1 MIYGT
6 DCLKIYHIYIYI
18 DLMYIYMWL
27 RNIKTPAPST
37 RSENPPDAVK
47 KELPSKRPKRK
58 SADGSKGKR
67 KHSEADETEPVESGS
82 KASGAST
89 EKKTPKEK
97 KKASKVEKP
106 KASKK
111 AAKK

>member
-1 MIYGT
+1 
-6 DCLKIYHIYIYI
+6 
-18 DLMYIYMWL
+18 MYIYMWL

-37 RSENPPDAVK
+37 RSEKTPDAVK
-47 KELPSKRPKRK
+47 KEPPSKRPRFK

-67 KHSEADETEPVESGS
+67 KHPEADETEPVESGS
-82 KASGAST
+82 KASGGST
-89 EKKTPKEK
+89 EKKTPKEKK